1 MILFSW
7 CIQHVQSPSGDV
19 TLASA
24 YIRHLTVMAMHT
36 VEMAVMNQ
44 PCVVSA
50 CTRFTIPRSVTIFHC
65 RVENNVCSYITNMDN
80 HKCTEK
86 LILVNLSFFNA
97 NGYLFTVNTMTQLVR
112 ERSLLSSS

>member
-7 CIQHVQSPSGDV
+7 CIQHVQSTSGNV

-44 PCVVSA
+44 PCAVSA
-50 CTRFTIPRSVTIFHC
+50 CARFTIPRSVTVFHY
-65 RVENNVCSYITNMDN
+65 RVANNVCSYVTNMYN
-80 HKCTEK
+80 HKCIEN
-86 LILVNLSFFNA
+86 LLLVSLSFFNA
-97 NGYLFTVNTMTQLVR
+97 NGYLFTVNTMAQLVR
-112 ERSLLSSS
+112 EQGQVGSS